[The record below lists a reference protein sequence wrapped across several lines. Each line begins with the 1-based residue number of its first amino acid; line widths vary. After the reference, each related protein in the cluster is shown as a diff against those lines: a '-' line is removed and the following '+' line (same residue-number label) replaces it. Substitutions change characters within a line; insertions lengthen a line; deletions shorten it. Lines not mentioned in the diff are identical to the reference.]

1 MKVYISGP
9 MTGKPDLN
17 FPEFMATED
26 KLQEQGW
33 IVINPARMPQGL
45 SYAEYMKLDL
55 FLLGMCEAIY
65 LLEGWQHSKGARA
78 ELSFAISL
86 GLTILGDNVNLSE
99 IDAFQ
104 QVLQP
109 AA

>member
-1 MKVYISGP
+1 MKLYISGP

-17 FPEFMATED
+17 FPAFMAAEA
-26 KLQEQGW
+26 KLQAKNV

-55 FLLGMCEAIY
+55 FLLGMCDAIY
-65 LLEGWQHSKGARA
+65 LLDGWQHSKGARA

-86 GLTILGDNVNLSE
+86 GFTIVGDNVKLSE